1 MQRITLA
8 RILTFAR
15 AHTRYHGAFNQ
26 GVPSESSRT
35 PVESREN
42 YAHNLRSFNS
52 LRYRNVHT
60 VLLHD
65 KRKASLRLVTFT
77 DVEYLS
83 VNEEGLERRKN
94 WMSYGNLKFGCIRYE
109 C

>member
-1 MQRITLA
+1 M
-8 RILTFAR
+8 
-15 AHTRYHGAFNQ
+15 
-26 GVPSESSRT
+26 
-35 PVESREN
+35 ESREN

-65 KRKASLRLVTFT
+65 QRKASLRLVTFT

-94 WMSYGNLKFGCIRYE
+94 WMSYGNLKFVEIM
-109 C
+109 